1 MSASGGQASGLT
13 MQETVETTGWSPRM
27 LRYLEKSG
35 LVTSQ
40 RSPGGHRRYSPR
52 QVQRLKEMKELIEEM
67 DISITDL
74 AYERRVRTEPDLAHR
89 VDAWFGGVHRVP
101 EPESAG
107 IYRRLAAVSPAAA

>member
-1 MSASGGQASGLT
+1 MSA
-13 MQETVETTGWSPRM
+13 MTVEETAEETGWSPRM

-52 QVQRLKEMKELIEEM
+52 QVQRLKEMKALIEEM

-107 IYRRLAAVSPAAA
+107 IYRRLASVSPAAARR